1 MEAYLRLN
9 SSLPTDMIRHG
20 LFIGAFV
27 AIAPRLTA
35 QTSGK
40 APSQIVRAAR
50 VKHLADSLAPLGSKS
65 APLGQGANF
74 SYTLWHRDT
83 SGGLERHEA
92 WADVLVVQSGSA
104 TILAGGVQDGATESS
119 PGEWRGGTARGA
131 TRQVIRAGD
140 VVTTPAGTPHQMIL
154 APGEKISYIV
164 FKIAAAQTRTP

>member
-1 MEAYLRLN
+1 MILR
-9 SSLPTDMIRHG
+9 T

-27 AIAPRLTA
+27 AIAPTLSA
-35 QTSGK
+35 QSSAK
-40 APSQIVRAAR
+40 APSEIVRAAR
-50 VKHLADSLAPLGSKS
+50 LKQLTDSLAPLGSKS
-65 APLGQGANF
+65 TPLGQGANF
-74 SYTLWHRDT
+74 VYTLWHRDT
-83 SGGLERHEA
+83 SGGLERHDA

-104 TILAGGVQDGATESS
+104 TILAGGVHDGATERS

-154 APGEKISYIV
+154 APSEKISYIV